1 MSEEDESWECIW
13 PPEITADT
21 SFVKRVINVLMRPE
35 LFKVHSKAWVL
46 VSQQKG
52 VGLNSR
58 LTLLQELK
66 DKSGRI
72 SEPFIDEAVDRIFS
86 DPSIRGTSA
95 LASTVGDILLSSPSC
110 GVERNGDDDM
120 LEDTLRA
127 SRADDL
133 YRGCVWEISAM
144 MAACLIG
151 LEQGSAR
158 IPASCLEPTDRA
170 RFISTFIV

>member
-1 MSEEDESWECIW
+1 MSEDDESWECIW

-21 SFVKRVINVLMRPE
+21 SFVKCVISVLMRPE
-35 LFKVHSKAWVL
+35 LFKSHNKAWVL
-46 VSQQKG
+46 VSQRTG

-66 DKSGRI
+66 DKGGRI
-72 SEPFIDEAVDRIFS
+72 SEPFIDEAVDGIFS
-86 DPSIRGTSA
+86 DPSVRGTAA
-95 LASTVGDILLSSPSC
+95 LASKVGDILLSSPSC
-110 GVERNGDDDM
+110 GFEHNGDDEM
-120 LEDTLRA
+120 FEDSLRD

-144 MAACLIG
+144 MATCLIG
-151 LEQGSAR
+151 LEEGSAR